1 MQVSFV
7 WFTCNRDGESGVGR
21 FDEFVSEASFVM
33 SCRILIVEDEIFVS
47 SEIEQI
53 VAEMG
58 HDPIGIAAD
67 KKSALRL
74 ASEAEVALVDLN
86 LRDGPTGTEIG
97 KILAQTHGASVIFI
111 TANPAQL
118 GVGVPGTLG
127 VVSKPVAERDLRDV
141 VDYAIARR
149 AAAEAKPPRRLK
161 LFDWSDGNTIA
172 T

>member
-1 MQVSFV
+1 MP
-7 WFTCNRDGESGVGR
+7 
-21 FDEFVSEASFVM
+21 
-33 SCRILIVEDEIFVS
+33 CRILIVEDEIFVA

-67 KKSALRL
+67 KKNALRF
-74 ASEAEVALVDLN
+74 AGDAEIALVDLN
-86 LRDGPTGTEIG
+86 LRDGPTGIEIG

-118 GVGVPGTLG
+118 GSGVPGTIG

-141 VDYAIARR
+141 VDYAVARR
-149 AAAEAKPPRRLK
+149 ATAEAEPPRRLK
-161 LFDWSDGNTIA
+161 LFDWSDGNPIT